1 MNFWKRLKVSGDRRF
16 FILFLL
22 LLSDLVIYPY
32 AGKNEVTYQW
42 FRLIGAFITF
52 LCVYAV
58 SFRRSTL
65 IVAVLLAVPVGLH
78 RIILPV
84 DVNPSALAMT
94 GLMLGVVFDVFILVI
109 IFHRV
114 IRAKTV
120 DSAEIFGALCVYLIA
135 GFAFARLYF
144 FLSSLQPG
152 AFYLDPAVNHHTVP
166 TSFDLVYYSL
176 TTMTSLGAAGI
187 SPVSSQARSLTLLES
202 ILGVLYLAVLVS
214 RLVASYRSSDS
225 SDGETIRRRAKSGT
239 DSRAQSSAEAA
250 APLPEE

>member
-1 MNFWKRLKVSGDRRF
+1 MTFWKRLKVSGDQRF
-16 FILFLL
+16 FFLFLFLL
-22 LLSDLVIYPY
+22 ADLVIYPY
-32 AGKNEVTYQW
+32 AGENKITYQW
-42 FRLIGAFITF
+42 FRLFGAFVTL

-84 DVNPSALAMT
+84 DLNPSTLAMI

-109 IFHRV
+109 IFRRV
-114 IRAKTV
+114 IRAKTIN
-120 DSAEIFGALCVYLIA
+120 SAAIFGALCVYLIA

-144 FLSSLQPG
+144 FLTALQPG
-152 AFYLDPAVNHHTVP
+152 AFYLDPAINHHTVP
-166 TSFDLVYYSL
+166 TSFDLVYYSF

-187 SPVSSQARSLTLLES
+187 SPVSQPARSLTLLES

-214 RLVASYRSSDS
+214 RLVTSYRSSDS
-225 SDGETIRRRAKSGT
+225 SD
-239 DSRAQSSAEAA
+239 
-250 APLPEE
+250 